1 MSNKINALG
10 FEHNNTIKLNYLS
23 MVYINRSFRKISFF
37 NTILLDLVSK
47 SA

>member
-1 MSNKINALG
+1 MSNKINALDL
-10 FEHNNTIKLNYLS
+10 EHKNTNKLNYLYI
-23 MVYINRSFRKISFF
+23 VYINRSFRKISFF